1 MPCHAMHPIQ
11 DLFWKDFSYIL
22 QIDMHLLCAPMLAK
36 FYSCKNWVLQI
47 ADAAVF
53 NSRAAAPV
61 SNLRLAMSV
70 STSDL
75 EYLATCTAS
84 DVTKGNEECTWQESA
99 AAVEDVVQGNKGQAM
114 TQANP
119 KFVMG
124 KPMLA
129 IDTLHKA
136 GQPCVELQN
145 YYINNYKSG
154 QDIIVSYKDH
164 HFLVGDGFFL
174 ISFSDLYDLFN
185 LNALHVSL
193 MPCFAL

>member
-1 MPCHAMHPIQ
+1 MKNVRGKSLPQ
-11 DLFWKDFSYIL
+11 QWKMSSKETKGKKPLKDSVANPKL
-22 QIDMHLLCAPMLAK
+22 P
-36 FYSCKNWVLQI
+36 
-47 ADAAVF
+47 
-53 NSRAAAPV
+53 
-61 SNLRLAMSV
+61 LAM
-70 STSDL
+70 TL
-75 EYLATCTAS
+75 
-84 DVTKGNEECTWQESA
+84 
-99 AAVEDVVQGNKGQAM
+99 
-114 TQANP
+114 ANP

-124 KPMLA
+124 KPMLT

-154 QDIIVSYKDH
+154 QDIIVSYKDRR
-164 HFLVGDGFFL
+164 FLVGDGFFL

>member
-1 MPCHAMHPIQ
+1 MKNVRGKSLPQ
-11 DLFWKDFSYIL
+11 QWK
-22 QIDMHLLCAPMLAK
+22 
-36 FYSCKNWVLQI
+36 
-47 ADAAVF
+47 
-53 NSRAAAPV
+53 
-61 SNLRLAMSV
+61 MS
-70 STSDL
+70 SK
-75 EYLATCTAS
+75 E
-84 DVTKGNEECTWQESA
+84 TKGKKPLKDSVANP
-99 AAVEDVVQGNKGQAM
+99 KLPLAM

-124 KPMLA
+124 KPMLT

-154 QDIIVSYKDH
+154 QDIIVSYKDRR
-164 HFLVGDGFFL
+164 FLVGDGFFL

-185 LNALHVSL
+185 LNVLHVSL